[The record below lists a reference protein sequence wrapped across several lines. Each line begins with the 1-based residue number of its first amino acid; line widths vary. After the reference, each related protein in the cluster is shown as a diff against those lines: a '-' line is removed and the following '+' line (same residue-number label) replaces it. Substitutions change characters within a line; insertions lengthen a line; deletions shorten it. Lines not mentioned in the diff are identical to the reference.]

1 MKPMKTEI
9 IDKLELLLKTEDFSG
24 IASEVRSLQNAY
36 DSILQKEMESARQE
50 HITEGGIARDYQFQ
64 KQEADIKLEE
74 LFKSY
79 REGKKAQEK
88 KLLLEQLKHQEIKHS
103 IVEKIKALG
112 NIQSQPG
119 KALKTLKDLQ
129 VQWSQTGTVSSHAY
143 KDLQNEYSKAIE
155 TFYYS
160 LDIYK
165 ILQEHDFKKNLEL
178 KTEIIAKLQ
187 ALSEQPSIKE
197 TERLIKVYRDE
208 WDEVG
213 PVQNDKWESLK
224 GQWRA
229 GLDLLYG
236 KLKAHYLALEEQK
249 AKILVQKNELLEKAK
264 TLLVELPTDED
275 GWKKS
280 TETLLQLQKE
290 WKSTGFS
297 HKGKAEASWTGF
309 REACDKFFEAK
320 NVFYA
325 EFKEARSGLRKQKME
340 LIEKAEALKTSTS
353 WKDTSDKM
361 IRLQSDWKKIP
372 SAGLHEEPRL
382 FHRFRK
388 ACNSFFDARK
398 KHFED
403 LDAASANELKAK
415 EELLVRF
422 QSHQLTG
429 DLSKDRDDLR
439 QFRTD
444 WMAGGPLPVKDRK
457 RLNDLFYSHMDE
469 LYSKLNV
476 NESELSMIL
485 YANKLERLEREDHTG
500 ALLQKEYDH
509 MRKQAEQVH
518 LDILKYENNLGFFK
532 TVKGDN
538 PLLSEI
544 KNKIASE
551 KERHAQIKIKQKML
565 REVLDRVTA

>member
-1 MKPMKTEI
+1 MKTEI